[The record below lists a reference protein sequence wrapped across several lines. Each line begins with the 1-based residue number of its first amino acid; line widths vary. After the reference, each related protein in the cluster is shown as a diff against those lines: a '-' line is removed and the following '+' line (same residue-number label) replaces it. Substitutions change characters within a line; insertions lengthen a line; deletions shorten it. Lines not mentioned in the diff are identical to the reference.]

1 MKVRLPHQLDRAE
14 LRHRLD
20 TRKGE
25 IVNYFPDGMA
35 ALDSE
40 WKGDDHMD
48 FTVAVAGQTI
58 GGAVDIADDHVV
70 IEVDLPFLLSFL
82 RPTIEKSMR
91 KEATRLLA

>member
-14 LRHRLD
+14 LRRRLEE
-20 TRKGE
+20 RKGE
-25 IVNYFPDGMA
+25 IVTYFPEGMA
-35 ALDSE
+35 SLESE
-40 WKGDDHMD
+40 WKGEDHMD